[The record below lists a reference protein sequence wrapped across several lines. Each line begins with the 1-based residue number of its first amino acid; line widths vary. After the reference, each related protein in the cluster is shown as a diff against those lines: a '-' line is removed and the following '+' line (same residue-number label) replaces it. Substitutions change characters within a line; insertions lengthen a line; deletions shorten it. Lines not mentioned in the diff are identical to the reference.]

1 MERWRDGLL
10 KGRQSANITRSSRLF
25 QTISEIYI
33 IRCGDDE
40 KAMWR
45 KVLTFS
51 YFGLRPLNWMVTVLT
66 VVMRETDPVQTK
78 RERIRSLDIFHSFSK
93 RHRMGSQRLEV
104 FFSWIV
110 NTSLRKVKTIAREVM
125 QLEIFFFGISC
136 FLPLFKNDVI
146 DNRHVNCLSTLE
158 CEGTLRYS
166 WY

>member
-1 MERWRDGLL
+1 MPILHGVAGCFKQYQIFTSWDAL
-10 KGRQSANITRSSRLF
+10 
-25 QTISEIYI
+25 TIKR
-33 IRCGDDE
+33 RCDE
-40 KAMWR
+40 K
-45 KVLTFS
+45 

-110 NTSLRKVKTIAREVM
+110 NTMLRKVNTIAREVM